1 LPSSLPGSDLSA
13 EVTVNA
19 VVTLFRTVFDAVVMD
34 LDGVVTDTALLHEMA
49 WKRMFDG
56 FLATCPPREGED
68 HRPFENEDYRRFVD
82 GRPRSDGAVGFLTSR
97 GIEVPP
103 ERVHALAVQ
112 KDSDFQDLL
121 RQEGAK
127 LLPGAVSLLTALR
140 RAGFRTA
147 IVTASRNCSA
157 VLGRAGITELFDARV
172 DGVIAA
178 ELGLP
183 GKPHPAVYLEA
194 AGRLRTPP
202 ERSVVIEDAL
212 AGVEAGHRG
221 GFGLVVGVDRAGHG
235 QELLAHGADVIVT
248 DLTGVDVAP
257 SPATERSLP

>member
-1 LPSSLPGSDLSA
+1 
-13 EVTVNA
+13 VNA
-19 VVTLFRTVFDAVVMD
+19 VVRLSRTDFDAVVMD
-34 LDGVVTDTALLHEMA
+34 LDGVVTDTASLHEMA

-56 FLATCPPREGED
+56 FLVTCPPRQGED

-82 GRPRSDGAVGFLTSR
+82 GRPRFDGAAGFLTSR
-97 GIEVPP
+97 GIELPP
-103 ERVHALAVQ
+103 EKVHALALH
-112 KDSDFQDLL
+112 KDVDFQDLL

-147 IVTASRNCSA
+147 IVSASRNCTA
-157 VLGRAGITELFDARV
+157 VLGRAGITELFDAQV
-172 DGVIAA
+172 DGVVAA

-194 AGRLRTPP
+194 AARLRTPP
-202 ERSVVIEDAL
+202 ERSVVVEDAL

-221 GFGLVVGVDRAGHG
+221 GFALVIGVDRAGHG
-235 QELLAHGADVIVT
+235 TELLAHGADVIVT
-248 DLTGVDVAP
+248 DLAGVDVAP
-257 SPATERSLP
+257 SSATEGPRP